1 MDLTDGIGVDKAVDC
16 SGAVAAHRLGID
28 ALRRKGRLAF
38 VGESSAETPLVISPD
53 MIRKG
58 IELKGS
64 WHYNMK
70 DTLNIMKVIEQNTSP
85 LDTFITHTYSIDDI
99 QQAWET
105 QASGECAKVVV
116 QPWA

>member
-1 MDLTDGIGVDKAVDC
+1 
-16 SGAVAAHRLGID
+16 
-28 ALRRKGRLAF
+28 
-38 VGESSAETPLVISPD
+38 GESGAETPLVISPD

-64 WHYNMK
+64 WHYNLK
-70 DTLNIMKVIEQNTSP
+70 DTHNIMNVIRQNGDQ
-85 LDTFITHTYSIDDI
+85 LDKFITHTYAIDDI

-116 QPWA
+116 EPWA